1 MTRTGLV
8 GAVAKQ
14 PGFTPGTL
22 LASPHRT
29 TAYFIKIPEVEQRG
43 HRTIKYP
50 RSKGPSGSGAQL
62 LCPQGTPKNL
72 TVCLSA
78 VSEHSLS
85 SVGLGAVPPSLA
97 RDASMPTPVPR
108 AAPRLRFP
116 LRLPGSSTATAP
128 LPGSR
133 FPGAPLTPRGTHL
146 GPGAVLH
153 AAAGLHG
160 ERGRLRPPWRGA
172 PRAAG
177 PGPGPG
183 PNPSPGPGPG
193 SSSRHRPAGAGSRKG
208 PPGARLRGAAAGSL
222 HEGSLHGS
230 RARSAQPLP
239 G

>member
-1 MTRTGLV
+1 MPRC
-8 GAVAKQ
+8 
-14 PGFTPGTL
+14 PP
-22 LASPHRT
+22 PC
-29 TAYFIKIPEVEQRG
+29 PEPPPD
-43 HRTIKYP
+43 P
-50 RSKGPSGSGAQL
+50 RP
-62 LCPQGTPKNL
+62 
-72 TVCLSA
+72 
-78 VSEHSLS
+78 
-85 SVGLGAVPPSLA
+85 
-97 RDASMPTPVPR
+97 
-108 AAPRLRFP
+108 RFP

-133 FPGAPLTPRGTHL
+133 FPGAPLTPRSTHL

-183 PNPSPGPGPG
+183 PNPSPSPGPG

-230 RARSAQPLP
+230 RARPAQPLAGVTAAVLPRNLPSETTLTATPHGFPPQGRAHPLQTLTLGTLEGCQSQMFPEGCSLP
-239 G
+239 GCGT